1 MIEPRVTPPVAAPRA
16 HEAAA
21 PAAAPRAQE
30 AATQPAATCA
40 HYPLLVVGAGH
51 AGCEAACI
59 AAKMGVKVGLVT
71 MSLDSVAHMP
81 CNPAIGGLAKGQL
94 VREID
99 ALGGIMGRMA
109 DRAGIQFKMLNRG
122 RGPAVW
128 SPRAQEDKARY
139 REIVREYLARTDGLT
154 LVEGQVV
161 GFQVE
166 RGRVRGVSLADGR
179 FIGAD
184 AVIVTPGTFMNG
196 LMHVGD
202 ATYVGGR
209 VGEGVARGI
218 SDCLTELGFRL
229 VRLKTGTPPRV
240 HRDSIDFTRMLP
252 QRGDDPPRPFSH
264 FTDTLEVDQVL
275 CHLTFTTA
283 ATHDLIRENLHR
295 SPLYTGKIRGIG
307 PRYCPSIEDKVVRFS
322 EKPAHQIFLEPEGR
336 ETHEYYINGLST
348 SLPEE
353 VQREVLKTIPGL
365 EQAEMI
371 RPGYAVEYDFIP
383 PTQIR
388 MSLETRSVAGLY
400 LAGQINGTSGYEEA
414 AAQGLVAGI
423 NAALAL
429 TGREPLILGRE
440 EAYVGVLI
448 DDLVT
453 KGTEEPYR
461 MFTSSA
467 EYRLLLR
474 QDNAA
479 ERLAGRAREVGSL
492 NAQELR
498 RLEGVSAR
506 RWAAVERMRSTRVE
520 SRPRPVAPTPAA
532 SAPATGV
539 PAGVTP
545 PPVGGTSGSA
555 PDSGA
560 PGATLNGGASRPAPD
575 SGSRMRATI
584 PLAHAVRD
592 GDVRLADLL
601 GRDDLAEFGEEAIE
615 SAAIEIRY
623 EGYIERQMRE
633 VERASRGERL
643 EIPESLYTE
652 PLRELSSEGREKI
665 LRLKPRTLAQAS
677 RIPGVSPADVSV
689 LVVYAE
695 RERRRRGHAP
705 APA

>member
-1 MIEPRVTPPVAAPRA
+1 MMETR
-16 HEAAA
+16 
-21 PAAAPRAQE
+21 Q
-30 AATQPAATCA
+30 

-59 AAKMGVKVGLVT
+59 ATKMGVEVGLVT
-71 MSLDSVAHMP
+71 MSFDSVAHMP

-128 SPRAQEDKARY
+128 SPRAQQDKALY
-139 REIVREYLARTDGLT
+139 RAIVREHLAR
-154 LVEGQVV
+154 VERVSLIEAQVV
-161 GFQVE
+161 DFLVVHD
-166 RGRVRGVSLADGR
+166 RVRGVSLGDGR
-179 FIGAD
+179 TIGAD
-184 AVIVTPGTFMNG
+184 AVIVTPGTFLNG

-202 ATYVGGR
+202 ATYSGGR
-209 VGEGVARGI
+209 VGEAAARGI
-218 SDCLTELGFRL
+218 SDCLADLGFRL

-240 HRDSIDFTRMLP
+240 HRDSIDFARMSP

-264 FTDTLEVDQVL
+264 FTDALEVDQIL
-275 CHLTFTTA
+275 CHLTLTTA

-307 PRYCPSIEDKVVRFS
+307 PRYCPSIEDKVVRFA

-336 ETHEYYINGLST
+336 ETREYYVNGLST

-353 VQREVLKTIPGL
+353 VQREALKTIPGL
-365 EQAEMI
+365 EAVEMI
-371 RPGYAVEYDFIP
+371 RPGYAVEYDFVP
-383 PTQIR
+383 PTQIKET
-388 MSLETRSVAGLY
+388 LETRSVAGLY
-400 LAGQINGTSGYEEA
+400 FAGQLNGTSGYEEA
-414 AAQGLVAGI
+414 AAQGLIAGV

-440 EAYVGVLI
+440 EAYIGVLI

-479 ERLAGRAREVGSL
+479 ERLARRAREAGTL
-492 NAQELR
+492 NAEELR
-498 RLEGVSAR
+498 RLEEVSTR
-506 RWAAVERMRSTRVE
+506 RWAAVDRMRSTRVE
-520 SRPRPVAPTPAA
+520 APRHR
-532 SAPATGV
+532 
-539 PAGVTP
+539 AG
-545 PPVGGTSGSA
+545 S
-555 PDSGA
+555 
-560 PGATLNGGASRPAPD
+560 L
-575 SGSRMRATI
+575 
-584 PLAHAVRD
+584 LAHAVRD
-592 GDVRLADLL
+592 GDVSLEDLL

-615 SAAIEIRY
+615 SASIEIRY
-623 EGYIERQMRE
+623 EGYIERQKRE
-633 VERASRGERL
+633 VERASRSERL
-643 EIPESLYTE
+643 EIPESLYDG
-652 PLRELSSEGREKI
+652 PLQELSSEGREKI
-665 LRLKPRTLAQAS
+665 CRLKPRTLAQAS
-677 RIPGVSPADVSV
+677 RIQGVSPADVSV

-695 RERRRRGHAP
+695 RERRRRGYATAP
-705 APA
+705 A